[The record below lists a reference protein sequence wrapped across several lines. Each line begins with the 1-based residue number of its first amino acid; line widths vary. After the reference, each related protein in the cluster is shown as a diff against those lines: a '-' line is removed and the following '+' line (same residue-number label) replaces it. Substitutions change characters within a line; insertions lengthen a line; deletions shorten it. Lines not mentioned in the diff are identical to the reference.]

1 MTKMK
6 MRKKMKRLIQS
17 IIIFTTG
24 IVLQLLV
31 ILPAGAYAK
40 SAHTSGE
47 EVYIVVMQQKPAIA
61 YEGGVERLAATQP
74 RRGEKFM
81 ANSLSVRNYRSYLKR
96 QHNAVLAAAGI
107 GGERKIHDYS
117 AALNGFAARLSAK
130 EAAAIAQQEGV
141 VRVIKDVL
149 RFKQTDA
156 TPRFLSLDTRQGPWR
171 NGVEGEDVVV
181 GVIDT
186 GIWPEHPSFA
196 DDGTYADLGMVLDDS
211 VYDSCDFGNSAY
223 NGADAAFECNNK
235 LLGGRQILAT
245 YKLVYG
251 LTPEEF
257 DSARDDDGH
266 GTHTASTAAGNV
278 GIEAAVLGIP
288 RGSIAGIAPR
298 ARIIAYKGLG
308 AEGGFSSDLAAA
320 IDQAVA
326 DGCDVINYS
335 VGGGASLTGADDIA
349 FLFAADAGV
358 FVATSAGNSGP
369 DPATIGGPA
378 SVPWITAV
386 GASTHD
392 RAFISEIRLQGP
404 GDPPRGLW
412 GGSISVVKRLK
423 NRNLVDAEGIADVAG
438 DTTGQCLNAFEAGS
452 FDEGDVVLCN
462 QYDFGIA
469 RTQRVANVAA
479 GGAGAVIFH
488 NSAIVS
494 VTPTDN
500 HPLPTVHMTNAVG
513 QPLKDYLDAHGGA
526 VKVTLM
532 PSKVRY
538 ARQDR
543 RVVSRVM
550 TSFSSRGPNPVA
562 EDIIK
567 PDITAPGFSIL
578 AGASPHHV
586 GTAAQD
592 QLFQA
597 IMGTSMSSP
606 QVAGIFALLKQAH
619 PDWSPAMAK
628 SALMTSASSWV
639 LLEDGTPFAGPFDA
653 GAGHVDVSPLDR
665 NSAFSPGLAYD
676 AGLDQYFGFLC
687 GTEPEIF
694 VDPEATC
701 TSLADQGVPLDP
713 SDLNLPSIGIAD
725 LAGSQ
730 TVVRTVTNVS
740 AEEDSFFAWPLAPE
754 GFRVEVEPE
763 LLTIPA
769 GESASVAITIT
780 NVDAPIGEWRFGNL
794 RWWSLSQPFGYRIK
808 SPIAVK
814 AALFDAPAEIATSGE
829 SGSIDLTLLFGYT
842 GRYAAAGHGLEAATI
857 TSDNVSQD
865 PDQSFDPSDG
875 YSNAHRFTL
884 SDAAYLRVAMPP
896 EATEAEADL
905 DIFVMDPEGSLVAA
919 STNGGTAE
927 VVDIAAP
934 ADGEWT
940 IFVHGWATPGGDSD
954 YEMHSWVLSAAP
966 GGSLAITAAP
976 SSAVLG
982 DSGTVTAEWEAA
994 DIGQWHL
1001 GAVSHT
1007 GPEGVMGL
1015 TLIEVDNR

>member
-1 MTKMK
+1 MTEMK
-6 MRKKMKRLIQS
+6 MRKMMKRLIQS

-24 IVLQLLV
+24 MILQLLV

-40 SAHTSGE
+40 SAHTPGE
-47 EVYIVVMQQKPAIA
+47 EVYIVVMQQAPAIA
-61 YEGGVERLAATQP
+61 YEGGQDRLAATKP
-74 RRGEKFM
+74 GRGQKFE
-81 ANSLSVRNYRSYLKR
+81 ASAPSVRNYRNYLKR
-96 QHNAVLAAAGI
+96 EHDAVLEAAGV

-117 AALNGFAARLSAK
+117 AALNGFAAVLTAK
-130 EAAAIAQQEGV
+130 EAAVIAKQEGV
-141 VRVIKDVL
+141 VRVIEDVL
-149 RFKQTDA
+149 RFKQTDT
-156 TPRFLSLDTRQGPWR
+156 TPRFLGLDTGRGPWL
-171 NGVEGEDVVV
+171 NGVDGEDVVV

-196 DDGTYADLGMVLDDS
+196 DDGTYPDLGIALDDS
-211 VYDSCDFGNSAY
+211 VYERCNFGNGDH
-223 NGADAAFECNNK
+223 NPEDAAFKCNNK
-235 LLGGRQILAT
+235 LLGGRQVLDT
-245 YKLVYG
+245 YKLIYG

-266 GTHTASTAAGNV
+266 GTHTASTAAGNA
-278 GIEAAVLGIP
+278 GIEAEVLGIP
-288 RGSIAGIAPR
+288 RGSITGIAPR

-349 FLFAADAGV
+349 FLFAANAGV

-386 GASTHD
+386 GASTHN
-392 RAFISEIRLQGP
+392 RAFISEIRLKGP
-404 GDPPRGLW
+404 GDPPRGIW
-412 GGSISVVKRLK
+412 GGSISVVKPLY
-423 NRNLVDAEGIADVAG
+423 NRNLVDAEGIPDLTG
-438 DTTGQCLNAFEAGS
+438 DTSGQCLNAFEAGT
-452 FDEGDVVLCN
+452 FNAKDVVLCN
-462 QYDFGIA
+462 QYDFGTA
-469 RTQRVANVAA
+469 RTERVANVAM

-500 HPLPTVHMTNAVG
+500 HPLPTVHMTNPVG
-513 QPLKDYLDAHGGA
+513 QPLKDYLDAHRGR
-526 VKVTLM
+526 VKVTLK
-532 PSKVRY
+532 PSRARY
-538 ARQDR
+538 ARRDQ
-543 RVVSRVM
+543 RVVPRVM
-550 TSFSSRGPNPVA
+550 TSFSSRGPNPAA

-578 AGASPHHV
+578 AGASPYHV
-586 GTAAQD
+586 GTAAQG

-619 PDWSPAMAK
+619 PEWSPAMAK
-628 SALMTSASSWV
+628 SALMTSASNWV

-653 GAGHVDVSPLDR
+653 GAGHVDVSPLKR
-665 NSAFSPGLAYD
+665 NSAFSPGLVFD
-676 AGLDQYFGFLC
+676 AGLAQYYGFLC

-701 TSLADQGVPLDP
+701 TTLADQGIPLDP

-730 TVVRTVTNVS
+730 TVLRTVTNVS
-740 AEEDSFFAWPLAPE
+740 GAEDSFFAWPLAPK
-754 GFRVEVEPE
+754 GFRIEVEPE

-769 GESASVAITIT
+769 GESATVAITIT
-780 NVDAPIGEWRFGNL
+780 NQSAPIGEWRFGNL

-814 AALFDAPAEIATSGE
+814 AAYFDAPVEIAASGE
-829 SGSIDLTLLFGYT
+829 TGSVELPLLFGYT
-842 GRYAAAGHGLEAATI
+842 GTYKAAGHGLEPATVI
-857 TSDNVSQD
+857 TDTVVQD
-865 PDQSFDPSDG
+865 PDQIFDPTDG
-875 YSNAHRFTL
+875 FSNAHHFTL
-884 SDAAYLRVAMPP
+884 SGAAYLRVTMPP
-896 EATEAEADL
+896 EATESGADL
-905 DIFVMDPEGSLVAA
+905 DIFVMDPDGNLVAA
-919 STNGGTAE
+919 STNVATDEA
-927 VVDIAAP
+927 VDIAAP

-940 IFVHGWATPGGDSD
+940 VFVHGWATPEGDSD
-954 YEMHSWVLSAAP
+954 YELFSWVLSTAP
-966 GGSLAITAAP
+966 GGNLTITAAP

-982 DSGTVTAEWEAA
+982 ESGTVVAEWEAA
-994 DIGQWHL
+994 AKGEWHL

-1007 GPEGVMGL
+1007 GPEGVIGL
-1015 TLIEVDNR
+1015 TLVEVDNR